1 MKFGKSNSRLLGWVS
16 IATASALV
24 LGACGSGGSSGS
36 GESGSGKVDG
46 TITFQTWNLKA
57 DHSQY
62 FKKLIKQFEKKH
74 PKAHVKWQDQPA
86 EDYAKKLQSQVTTH
100 KLPDVVNTAP
110 DLAYP
115 LAKAGALVN
124 LDKDDAGAKK
134 RYMSSA
140 WKSLTYKKPAG
151 TYSYPWYLNTG
162 PNFYD
167 KTMFK
172 KAGLDPKDPP
182 TSYDQ
187 MLDDAV
193 KLGKNEKGKHYL
205 WGNMPSIGDFALY
218 GVSLMNDDHTKFTFD
233 TDKAADLVD
242 KYKAAYDAHGFLPA
256 GLSMEYTGVGKA
268 FMSGKVAMNSGSAY
282 DLQNF
287 KKNAPKL
294 AKHLGVA
301 PAFTNTGK
309 YDMSAQSLSVSKNSD
324 HVATAEA
331 FAKFVTNEK
340 NQMAF
345 SKKVNVFPSTTKTL
359 NKPYFSKRDGSKN
372 TELRVK
378 AAKQLK
384 KAVSHHPVQFDDEM
398 EKYVQQQIADAMKGK
413 ESSHEALKKAVAKC
427 NQLMEG

>member
-1 MKFGKSNSRLLGWVS
+1 MRFGTGNKGVLTCTSV
-16 IATASALV
+16 TAAIALV
-24 LGACGSGGSSGS
+24 LSGCGSGSSNGSNN
-36 GESGSGKVDG
+36 SGSGKVDG

-57 DHSQY
+57 DHSKY
-62 FKKLIKQFEKKH
+62 FKHLIKDFESKH

-86 EDYAKKLQSQVTTH
+86 EDYAKKIQSQVTTH

-124 LDKDDAGAKK
+124 VAKQDSGAKK
-134 RYMSSA
+134 KYMSSA
-140 WKSLTYKKPAG
+140 WDSLTYKDPKG

-167 KTMFK
+167 KSLFK
-172 KAGLDPKDPP
+172 KGGLNPKKPP
-182 TSYDQ
+182 TTYDQ

-193 KLGKNEKGKHYL
+193 KYGKHNKGQHYL
-205 WGNMPSIGDFALY
+205 WGNMPAIADFALY
-218 GVSLMNDDHTKFTFD
+218 GVPLMNKDHTKFTFA
-233 TDKAADLVD
+233 TDKAEKFVD
-242 KYKAAYDAHGFLPA
+242 KYKDAYDAHGFLPA

-287 KKNAPKL
+287 KHNAPKL
-294 AKHLGVA
+294 AKHLGVSS
-301 PAFTNTGK
+301 AFTNTGT

-324 HVATAEA
+324 HMATAQA

-345 SKKVNVFPSTTKTL
+345 AKKVNVFPSTAHTL
-359 NKPYFSKRDGSKN
+359 KNSYFSKRDGTKN
-372 TELRVK
+372 TEIRVN

-384 KAVSHHPVQFDDEM
+384 KARSHEPVQFNDEM
-398 EKYVQQQIADAMKGK
+398 EKYLQQQLSDAMKGK
-413 ESSHEALKKAVAKC
+413 QSSHEALKKAEDKC
-427 NQLMEG
+427 NQLLQG